1 MVIGLAGVQA
11 MMYDSGQVHVTSN
24 QAEHVPQGRIEI
36 SAPIIMNCT
45 TQNPITYLYQFTV
58 SITKSSGLK

>member
-24 QAEHVPQGRIEI
+24 QPNMFRKEE
-36 SAPIIMNCT
+36 
-45 TQNPITYLYQFTV
+45 
-58 SITKSSGLK
+58 LKFQPPLS

>member
-1 MVIGLAGVQA
+1 MIIGLTGVQA
-11 MMYDSGQVHVTSN
+11 MMYDSGQVHVTSKS
-24 QAEHVPQGRIEI
+24 EHVPQGRIEI
-36 SAPIIMNCT
+36 STPTIMNCT